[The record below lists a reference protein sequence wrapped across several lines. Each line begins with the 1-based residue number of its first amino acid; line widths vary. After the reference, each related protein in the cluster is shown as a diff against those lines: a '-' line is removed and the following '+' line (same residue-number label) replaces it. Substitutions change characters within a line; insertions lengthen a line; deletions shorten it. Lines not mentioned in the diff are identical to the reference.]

1 MSVHPHAGKRFKK
14 KGFIQR
20 TGCAEVAF
28 CMKVGTEVCFRLQ
41 KRSSGVG
48 DFWLIPNLY
57 VPEHFS
63 SSLLSQLSVL
73 LSSL

>member
-1 MSVHPHAGKRFKK
+1 MLEKDLK

-20 TGCAEVAF
+20 KGWAELAF
-28 CMKVGTEVCFRLQ
+28 CMKVGYSGVE
-41 KRSSGVG
+41 KSSGVG
-48 DFWLIPNLY
+48 DFLLIPNLY

-73 LSSL
+73 LPSL